1 MTNYIWNCRT
11 VDVFPTYESET
22 DVVYNVHW
30 SLQASEQVDGK
41 TYEANV
47 YGTQSIAIDLAD
59 FVPFADLTNEM
70 VTGWVEAAMGEE
82 SVQSLKDSLNLAIES
97 QINPTSIPLTIQN

>member
-1 MTNYIWNCRT
+1 MTTYIWNCRT
-11 VDVFPTYESET
+11 VDVYPTYESEA

-47 YGTQSIAIDLAD
+47 YGTQAIELGDIEE
-59 FVPFADLTNEM
+59 FIPFEDLTNEV
-70 VTGWVEAAMGEE
+70 VTEWVKSAMGEE
-82 SVQSLKDSLNLAIES
+82 QVEGLENALSLNIAN
-97 QINPTSIPLTIQN
+97 QINPTSLTLTIQ